1 MRLKLHHT
9 PYVSRRITRD
19 LTSCDFIEVRRERSS
34 IETEVER
41 ILDEDIEKEQALD
54 EKVND
59 ILDAQDEEIE
69 YLNADRRQ
77 LFWMTKR
84 RLANDFGVILNNED
98 RFSDIAHKILDYL
111 WEEDYIHFKCSDNQ
125 VKNVIFSSLDD
136 FIKGFEKADSE
147 VLAKLKNYKRK
158 LIPGTED
165 YDLVYHRLYEEELI
179 KRGLI

>member
-1 MRLKLHHT
+1 MPRSFARIAQPVFTFMLASIVVTGGWIASASASPGDTLYNVKLAG
-9 PYVSRRITRD
+9 
-19 LTSCDFIEVRRERSS
+19 EK
-34 IETEVER
+34 VEE
-41 ILDEDIEKEQALD
+41 ILDSQT
-54 EKVND
+54 
-59 ILDAQDEEIE
+59 EEIE

-77 LFWMTKR
+77 LFWMTKK

-111 WEEDYIHFKCSDNQ
+111 WEEDYIHFTCSDNQ
-125 VKNVIFSSLDD
+125 IKNVIFGSLDD
-136 FIKGFEKADSE
+136 FIKGFEKADGE